1 MTDSNN
7 QTQKVPLLQKATSE
21 FNENLINKF
30 NEIDQLWKKIV
41 DTPED
46 YELQKNF
53 KRLVQNIGDKSGI
66 FSVPKIKGYA
76 LEIEKILSYPLWSVG
91 AEQNL
96 QIEKI
101 GSYLS
106 QIGQA
111 CRDAISVEQDDFTPE
126 MYGWRSK
133 NRLDEL
139 VIVIVEDDAEFVNG
153 VRAKLRKND
162 MRVKHITS
170 IDDLGEILNTMEPA
184 TIIVNNEMAQLS
196 KVPFEVLVSQSGQV
210 PPPIIMISD
219 TDDMQKRFDTLRS
232 GASFFLPKAA
242 GPERIVMALN
252 SVLETKKTGELKVMI
267 VGESRSLAEYI
278 AMVFHNIGSRV
289 AIVAKPMEMLP
300 PMRRFRPDVLL
311 IDLRMSMCSGFELQ
325 RIIRQELGFSQT
337 PIMFLSSDSVDIS
350 LAYERNLDITNFIPL
365 PTSQVRLVR
374 AVLNAIK
381 ISKKK
386 ILNTN
391 TDAFSGHLN
400 HEAFLE
406 KIEMELVRC
415 KRSKNNF
422 CIALIELDQPSSS
435 GNKGTVDEV
444 ALKGLSDVMGKS
456 LRTSDF
462 IGRLDEGLFGT
473 LLVDSD
479 TDGAMVAVNKTREMW
494 HKLQNENPDL
504 QEYKSISAGIAMYP
518 AYNKARA
525 LLRGAQA
532 SLDSAKLSGGG
543 STMIALK

>member
-1 MTDSNN
+1 MSDSN
-7 QTQKVPLLQKATSE
+7 TPSTKVTLLEKATND
-21 FNENLINKF
+21 FNDKLITNF
-30 NEIDQLWKKIV
+30 NTIDEIWKKIV
-41 DTPED
+41 ESPED
-46 YELQKNF
+46 YDLQKTF
-53 KRLVQNIGDKSGI
+53 KRLVQNLGDRSGI
-66 FSVPKIKGYA
+66 FSVAKVKDLA
-76 LEIEKILSYPLWSVG
+76 LEIEKILSYPLWGGGSD
-91 AEQNL
+91 QTL

-101 GSYLS
+101 SSFLE

-111 CRDAISVEQDDFTPE
+111 CRAAISRDQDGFKAED
-126 MYGWRSK
+126 YGWRSK

-139 VIVIVEDDAEFVNG
+139 IIVIVEEDAEFVAG
-153 VRAKLRKND
+153 VTKKLRQNE
-162 MRVKHITS
+162 MRVKHLTS
-170 IDDLGEILNTMEPA
+170 IDGLADILSNMEPA
-184 TIIVNNEMAQLS
+184 TIIVNNEMAQKS
-196 KVPFEVLVSQSGQV
+196 KIPFETMVSQSGQV

-219 TDDMQKRFDTLRS
+219 VDDMQKRFDTLRS

-252 SVLETKKTGELKVMI
+252 SVLETKKTGDLKIMV
-267 VGESRSLAEYI
+267 VGESRYLAEHI
-278 AMVFHNIGSRV
+278 AMVFHNIGARV

-325 RIIRQELGFSQT
+325 RVIRQELGFAQT
-337 PIMFLSSDSVDIS
+337 PIMFLSSDPVEVG
-350 LAYERNLDITNFIPL
+350 LTYERNLDITNFIPL

-406 KIEMELVRC
+406 KIDGELIRC
-415 KRSKNNF
+415 QRSKNNF
-422 CIALIELDQPSSS
+422 CVALLELDSS
-435 GNKGTVDEV
+435 GGNKTAVSES
-444 ALKGLSDVMGKS
+444 ALKGLSEVMKKS
-456 LRTSDF
+456 LRNSDF
-462 IGRLDEGLFGT
+462 IGRIDEGMFGV
-473 LLVDSD
+473 LLIDSD
-479 TDGAMVAVNKTREMW
+479 ADGAMVAIDKTREMW
-494 HKLQNENPDL
+494 HKLQKENPDL
-504 QEYKSISAGIAMYP
+504 LAFKSISAGIAMYP
-518 AYNKARA
+518 AYNKSRA

-543 STMIALK
+543 NTMIAVK

>member
-1 MTDSNN
+1 MTDSNS
-7 QTQKVPLLQKATSE
+7 QPPKVTLLQKATTE
-21 FNENLINKF
+21 FNDSLIVSF
-30 NEIDQLWKKIV
+30 NEIDEMWKKIV

-46 YELQKNF
+46 YDLQKNF
-53 KRLVQNIGDKSGI
+53 KRLVQNIGDRSGV
-66 FSVPKIKGYA
+66 FSVPNIKGFA

-91 AEQNL
+91 DDQNL
-96 QIEKI
+96 QIEKV
-101 GSYLS
+101 GSYLA

-111 CRDAISVEQDDFTPE
+111 CRDTMTDDQDSFTPE
-126 MYGWRSK
+126 EYGWRSK

-139 VIVIVEDDAEFVNG
+139 VIVVVEDDLEFVNG
-153 VRAKLRKND
+153 VSSKLRQND

-170 IDDLGEILNTMEPA
+170 IDDLGDILKNMEPA
-184 TIIVNNEMAQLS
+184 TIIVNNEMAQQS
-196 KVPFEVLVSQSGQV
+196 KIPFEILVSQSGQV

-219 TDDMQKRFDTLRS
+219 TDNMQKRFDTLRC

-325 RIIRQELGFSQT
+325 RVIRQELGFAQT

-386 ILNTN
+386 MLNTN

-400 HEAFLE
+400 REAFLE
-406 KIEMELVRC
+406 MIEMELVRC

-422 CIALIELDQPSSS
+422 SIALIELDSP
-435 GNKGTVDEV
+435 GGKGAKGETDEK
-444 ALKGLSDVMGKS
+444 ALKGLSDVMRQS

-479 TDGAMVAVNKTREMW
+479 TDGAMVAVNKTRELW
-494 HKLQNENPDL
+494 HKLQADNPDL
-504 QEYKSISAGIAMYP
+504 KAYESISAGISMYP
-518 AYNKARA
+518 AYNKSRA
-525 LLRGAQA
+525 MLRGAQA